1 MEIKATLVKE
11 LRELSGVGMM
21 ECKKALLESSGDIQK
36 ALDLLRSNSALKAE
50 KKSGRVAADGLLVS
64 TVTDTYVTLVEI
76 NSETDFAAK
85 DNQFLDFCET
95 TREKIHSNLFKNIEE
110 LSSILESDRQKL
122 VQSIGENIQIRRLIS
137 EQFDDLNQMGL
148 YVHSDNKLA
157 AFSVL
162 KQPNADLARDI
173 AMHISAMNPLSISKD
188 DIEQSIIE
196 REKTIFEKQLAD
208 SDKPKE
214 IQEKIIDGKLNKF
227 FNENCLL
234 DQSFVKDPDK
244 SINDLLKEQDNE
256 ILSFQ
261 RFKVGDGIDTT
272 TKDFAEEVAEQLK

>member
-1 MEIKATLVKE
+1 
-11 LRELSGVGMM
+11 
-21 ECKKALLESSGDIQK
+21 
-36 ALDLLRSNSALKAE
+36 
-50 KKSGRVAADGLLVS
+50 
-64 TVTDTYVTLVEI
+64 
-76 NSETDFAAK
+76 
-85 DNQFLDFCET
+85 
-95 TREKIHSNLFKNIEE
+95 
-110 LSSILESDRQKL
+110 
-122 VQSIGENIQIRRLIS
+122 
-137 EQFDDLNQMGL
+137 MGL

-208 SDKPKE
+208 SYKPKE